1 VAPRLWTLWG
11 RTPEAGTQTL
21 RDLTPD
27 EVRRAATI
35 TDQVRRAEFLSGSQL
50 AREVVQSALDVD
62 RGSISIDRTCAD
74 CGGPHGRP
82 VIRPVAREG
91 AHASGDLSISHSAGW
106 TVVAFVRDGR
116 VGIDIEDRSRSL
128 GIESVARL
136 ILHPEEYGDGRRH
149 DRDSLVHTWVQK
161 ESILKASGE
170 GIRLP
175 MSGMYLARD
184 RLEEWD
190 AHPEYVGKVELLAL
204 EAPPGLIGAAALIPP
219 L

>member
-1 VAPRLWTLWG
+1 MAPRLWTLWG
-11 RTPEAGTQTL
+11 RTPEAGAQTL
-21 RDLTPD
+21 SDLTPD
-27 EVRRAATI
+27 EARRAAAI

-82 VIRPVAREG
+82 VIRQAAREG
-91 AHASGDLSISHSAGW
+91 AHVSGDLSISHSAGW

-136 ILHPEEYGDGRRH
+136 VLHPEEFGDSRRH
-149 DRDSLVHTWVQK
+149 DRDALVHTWVQK

-175 MSGMYLARD
+175 MSGMYLAED
-184 RLEEWD
+184 RLEEWH
-190 AHPEYVGKVELLAL
+190 AHPEYVGKVELLGL
-204 EAPPGLIGAAALIPP
+204 EAPPGIIGAAALIPP
-219 L
+219 I